1 MSEKTNYYHLT
12 RDEWQSFYRNGIAP
26 LTDTELQQIKSFNDR
41 ISLQDVQDI
50 YIPLTHLIHIYMKEY
65 ESLHLSKGMFR
76 QESTLEKEMTL
87 FVNEPFVDEEFPQF
101 PDEEFPI
108 EEGKTSPAPFIIGV
122 AGSVAVG
129 KSTTSRLLQMMLSR
143 TFKRRNVQLI
153 TTDGFLY
160 PTAELEKRGILD
172 KKGFPESYDMEL
184 LLDFLN
190 AVKNGKDNLQ
200 IPKYSHEIYDIIP
213 GEFEEI
219 TQPDILIVEGIN
231 VLQLPANQ
239 QIYVSDFFDFSVFV
253 DAEPELIE
261 SWYLERFE
269 ALLDL
274 AKDDKTNYYYEYANG
289 PREEAL
295 QFARQVWK
303 DVNLQNLTEF
313 ILPTKNRA
321 DVVLHKTVNH
331 MIDEISLRKF

>member
-1 MSEKTNYYHLT
+1 MA
-12 RDEWQSFYRNGIAP
+12 SFYRNSIAP

-65 ESLHLSKGMFR
+65 ESLHLSKGMFM
-76 QESTLEKEMTL
+76 QE
-87 FVNEPFVDEEFPQF
+87 FVP
-101 PDEEFPI
+101 
-108 EEGKTSPAPFIIGV
+108 PAPFIIGV

-289 PREEAL
+289 SREEAL

>member
-65 ESLHLSKGMFR
+65 ESLHLSKGMFM
-76 QESTLEKEMTL
+76 QE
-87 FVNEPFVDEEFPQF
+87 FVP
-101 PDEEFPI
+101 
-108 EEGKTSPAPFIIGV
+108 PAPFIIGV

-295 QFARQVWK
+295 QFAKQVWK
-303 DVNLQNLTEF
+303 DVNLRNLTEF
-313 ILPTKNRA
+313 ILPTKSRA

>member
-65 ESLHLSKGMFR
+65 ESLHLSKGMFM
-76 QESTLEKEMTL
+76 QE
-87 FVNEPFVDEEFPQF
+87 FVP
-101 PDEEFPI
+101 
-108 EEGKTSPAPFIIGV
+108 PAPFIIGV

-289 PREEAL
+289 SREEAL

>member
-1 MSEKTNYYHLT
+1 
-12 RDEWQSFYRNGIAP
+12 
-26 LTDTELQQIKSFNDR
+26 
-41 ISLQDVQDI
+41 
-50 YIPLTHLIHIYMKEY
+50 
-65 ESLHLSKGMFR
+65 
-76 QESTLEKEMTL
+76 
-87 FVNEPFVDEEFPQF
+87 
-101 PDEEFPI
+101 
-108 EEGKTSPAPFIIGV
+108 
-122 AGSVAVG
+122 
-129 KSTTSRLLQMMLSR
+129 MMLSR

-313 ILPTKNRA
+313 ILPTKSRA

-331 MIDEISLRKF
+331 KIDEISLRKF

>member
-65 ESLHLSKGMFR
+65 ESLHLSKGMFM
-76 QESTLEKEMTL
+76 QE
-87 FVNEPFVDEEFPQF
+87 FVP
-101 PDEEFPI
+101 
-108 EEGKTSPAPFIIGV
+108 PAPFIIGV

>member
-65 ESLHLSKGMFR
+65 ESLHLSKGMFM
-76 QESTLEKEMTL
+76 QE
-87 FVNEPFVDEEFPQF
+87 FVP
-101 PDEEFPI
+101 
-108 EEGKTSPAPFIIGV
+108 PAPFIIGV

-289 PREEAL
+289 TREEAL

-313 ILPTKNRA
+313 ILPTKSRA

>member
-1 MSEKTNYYHLT
+1 
-12 RDEWQSFYRNGIAP
+12 
-26 LTDTELQQIKSFNDR
+26 
-41 ISLQDVQDI
+41 
-50 YIPLTHLIHIYMKEY
+50 HLIHIYMKEY
-65 ESLHLSKGMFR
+65 ESLHLSKGMFM
-76 QESTLEKEMTL
+76 QE
-87 FVNEPFVDEEFPQF
+87 FVP
-101 PDEEFPI
+101 
-108 EEGKTSPAPFIIGV
+108 PAPFIIGV

-160 PTAELEKRGILD
+160 STEELEKRGILD

-190 AVKNGKDNLQ
+190 AVKNGKDNLK

-213 GEFEEI
+213 DEFEEI

-261 SWYLERFE
+261 TWYLERFE

-289 PREEAL
+289 PREDAL
-295 QFARQVWK
+295 AFAREVWR
-303 DVNLQNLTEF
+303 DVNLKNLEEF
-313 ILPTKNRA
+313 ILPTRSRA
-321 DVVLHKTVNH
+321 DVVLHKTTNH
-331 MIDEISLRKF
+331 AIDEISLRKF

>member
-1 MSEKTNYYHLT
+1 MTEKTNYYHLT

-26 LTDTELQQIKSFNDR
+26 LTDSELQQIKSFNDR

-65 ESLHLSKGMFR
+65 ESLHLSKGMFM
-76 QESTLEKEMTL
+76 QE
-87 FVNEPFVDEEFPQF
+87 FVP
-101 PDEEFPI
+101 
-108 EEGKTSPAPFIIGV
+108 PAPFIIGV

-160 PTAELEKRGILD
+160 STEELEKRGILD

-190 AVKNGKDNLQ
+190 AVKNGKDNLK

-213 GEFEEI
+213 DEFEEI

-261 SWYLERFE
+261 TWYLERFE

-289 PREEAL
+289 PREDAL
-295 QFARQVWK
+295 AFAREVWR
-303 DVNLQNLTEF
+303 DVNLKNLEEF
-313 ILPTKNRA
+313 ILPTRSRA
-321 DVVLHKTVNH
+321 DVVLHKTTNH
-331 MIDEISLRKF
+331 AIDEISLRKF

>member
-26 LTDTELQQIKSFNDR
+26 LTDMELQQIKSFNDR

-65 ESLHLSKGMFR
+65 ESLHLSKGMFM
-76 QESTLEKEMTL
+76 QE
-87 FVNEPFVDEEFPQF
+87 FVP
-101 PDEEFPI
+101 
-108 EEGKTSPAPFIIGV
+108 PAPFIIGV

-313 ILPTKNRA
+313 ILPTKSRA